1 VQRLFSKILASRLQP
16 HMNKLLTQTQ
26 TGFLKGRNIVHGFH
40 YTQELVVAVTR
51 QGARVGIFKADIHKA
66 FDSIAWE
73 FLIKCLK
80 ASGFAD
86 NWIQW
91 IVNLVLQGTSKV
103 IINSVAGRSIK
114 LRRGVRQC
122 DPLSPYLFNIAIDFL
137 TRWISK
143 LNELQLLTAPFL
155 GCRTCL
161 LYADDTLIFFSPQQ
175 QQI

>member
-114 LRRGVRQC
+114 LRRGVGQG
-122 DPLSPYLFNIAIDFL
+122 DPLSPYLF

-143 LNELQLLTAPFL
+143 LNELQLLTAPFQ

-175 QQI
+175 QKI